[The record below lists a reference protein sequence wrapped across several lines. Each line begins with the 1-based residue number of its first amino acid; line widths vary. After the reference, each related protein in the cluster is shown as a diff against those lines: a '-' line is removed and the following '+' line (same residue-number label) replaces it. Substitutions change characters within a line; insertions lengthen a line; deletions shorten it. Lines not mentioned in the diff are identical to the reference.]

1 MERALEQARVA
12 RIHLL
17 GEMEKS
23 LAVPRETLPETVPK
37 MRTFEIPSES
47 IGKVIGPG
55 GKQIRSIIE
64 DFALENMDV
73 GEEGKIQLSGFD
85 AGKLEEAEAFVKQL
99 IGPRR
104 NNPGAGKDRADRDR
118 DRPKY
123 QGPEP
128 VEGQIYKGKVTGVH
142 NFGVFVEI
150 LPGAEDGS
158 YPALEGMCHVSELA
172 TERVR
177 NCEAFMKSMGAE
189 ELEVMYQGLSDK
201 GKHQLS
207 RKAVLEEK
215 YGKKRQQKETSK
227 MSDEPSKMSDDEIDV
242 IAQAIEGISG

>member
-12 RIHLL
+12 RLHLL
-17 GEMEKS
+17 DEMEKS
-23 LAVPRETLPETVPK
+23 LPSPRETLPATVPK

-64 DFALENMDV
+64 DFSLENMDV

-85 AGKLEEAEAFVKQL
+85 SEKLQEAEEFVKLL
-99 IGPRR
+99 IGPKR
-104 NNPGAGKDRADRDR
+104 NTPGGGNGRDR

-128 VEGQIYKGKVTGVH
+128 VEGQVYKGKITGVH
-142 NFGVFVEI
+142 NFGVFLEI

-158 YPALEGMCHVSELA
+158 YPALEGLCHVSELA
-172 TERVR
+172 GERVR
-177 NCEAFMKSMGAE
+177 NCEAFMKSMGVE
-189 ELEVMYQGLSDK
+189 EMEVMYQGLSDK

-215 YGKKRQQKETSK
+215 YGGGKKRLQKEASELPTSQ
-227 MSDEPSKMSDDEIDV
+227 PMSDDEVDV